1 MSKGDRYLSAYILF
15 ITCAICFLLYVICF
29 TSFYTYLLHSYNNH
43 GNKVTSSLS
52 SDEDQ
57 QHLHE
62 SYFMTNGIP
71 VVSLPDGQVMGKVI
85 QGYDKKRVYTF
96 LGIPYAS
103 PPVGG
108 LRFRRTVPVAPWN
121 GVKKTTEYPPNCLQ
135 VFPDFI
141 SDVMRPVNLS
151 KSSEDCLYL
160 NIWTPTLNPSS
171 KKAVLFWIHGGAFQF
186 GSGSNIETDGR
197 ILSSFGDVIVVTH
210 NYRLNAFGFLN
221 LGTDEVAGNMG
232 MYDQVMA
239 IKWVKNNIM
248 FFGGDP
254 DQITLWGESSGAVS
268 VSAHIVSPVTQDLFR
283 RAILE
288 SGALFMQ
295 EVVFNQYEDLANK
308 LLDKIGCT
316 TMNKSDTSSN
326 TREKKMI
333 ETEEDDDEGNEEE
346 NDEDDEVVETD
357 TESSTPVSKSFAGSD
372 KEDKRRMD
380 CLMSTPG
387 TDILK
392 AVKIMNE
399 VNPMSF
405 VISPG
410 EFFLDSSSPK
420 NIRNELKNFLPS
432 QGKDL
437 LMGFN
442 SDEGS
447 LILNSMLADDFD
459 RYSSPS
465 ISTVDKARELLID
478 LFSSRF
484 HVPKQIVRTA
494 LPTYLPDEIDD
505 NNSSRTKSTLL
516 AKGIYDFI
524 GHNVFVCPVIT
535 FADEILKTQS
545 MEGRSSNNKNFNI
558 FMYEFSGKT
567 SYTKKLDPWMGSG
580 GLHYEEVPLVFGLP
594 FMKTSSSHS
603 SSFKSKDSRLS
614 LKFMQSWINFAK
626 TG

>member
-1 MSKGDRYLSAYILF
+1 MSKGNRYLSAYILF

-29 TSFYTYLLHSYNNH
+29 TSFYTYLLHSHANH

-316 TMNKSDTSSN
+316 TMNKSDTGSN
-326 TREKKMI
+326 AREKKMI
-333 ETEEDDDEGNEEE
+333 ETEEDDDEEGEEE
-346 NDEDDEVVETD
+346 NEDDEVVETD

-392 AVKIMNE
+392 AVKIINQM
-399 VNPMSF
+399 NPMSF

-545 MEGRSSNNKNFNI
+545 MEGRNSNNKNFNI